1 MVSGFDLNQE
11 GNQEVIV
18 TYGGKTTSYPIT
30 VSQELSDIRIE
41 IKDEIVAIIEEYN
54 GKETL
59 SESEKERVLNLKLR
73 IDEYMLPYLNQQQ
86 LKEIDKIVRL
96 AIGDQIHYVVAEN
109 KFDSSIS
116 GLSLSVKIDDS
127 LEKGFIK
134 DTYKMVIKDTISN
147 EAKEKMEEVALA
159 YGYTVFKEFKVEA
172 EKNFGTFDLHGP
184 VVIGLIKPQD
194 SNLNQ
199 LFTVLRYDDGEVV
212 ETYTRQSENYIQFMT
227 TDFGEFLVVA
237 KNTTNIYDIED
248 SYENINVAN
257 SDIDQYSILSMI
269 FMGGST
275 LVILIIVFVLYKKRK
290 R

>member
-1 MVSGFDLNQE
+1 MKQ
-11 GNQEVIV
+11 
-18 TYGGKTTSYPIT
+18 K
-30 VSQELSDIRIE
+30 
-41 IKDEIVAIIEEYN
+41 KN
-54 GKETL
+54 GR
-59 SESEKERVLNLKLR
+59 SC
-73 IDEYMLPYLNQQQ
+73 
-86 LKEIDKIVRL
+86 
-96 AIGDQIHYVVAEN
+96 
-109 KFDSSIS
+109 FSIW
-116 GLSLSVKIDDS
+116 I
-127 LEKGFIK
+127 
-134 DTYKMVIKDTISN
+134 YC
-147 EAKEKMEEVALA
+147 
-159 YGYTVFKEFKVEA
+159 FKEFKVEA

-184 VVIGLIKPQD
+184 VVVDYKTSRLQFKSIIYCI
-194 SNLNQ
+194 
-199 LFTVLRYDDGEVV
+199 RYDDGEVV